1 MGGGSQRPLMS
12 PINPP
17 IWTINVCE
25 DRPVEQRP
33 TWLSFKQGWEAQDPG
48 RCSSRQQEGPRPSLP
63 NPSDAHW
70 DDPTTGHASVS
81 AQSTSRQRS
90 SGAVCLTGGV
100 NRRAVHSFRS
110 YEERVSTFI
119 FERRG
124 ERGRCCTLHRERKGL
139 TNKTVLLA
147 ASVIVSA
154 SNDCFHSWNN
164 TFW

>member
-1 MGGGSQRPLMS
+1 MCVKTDQWNKGQLDLALNKGERHK
-12 PINPP
+12 
-17 IWTINVCE
+17 
-25 DRPVEQRP
+25 
-33 TWLSFKQGWEAQDPG
+33 TWGDVPADSRKAPG
-48 RCSSRQQEGPRPSLP
+48 PSLP